1 MRTSELPLVY
11 AHLAT
16 VLPSFVIGTYM
27 MVSRKGSPLHR
38 TLGKIYMVLMFA
50 TAIITLFLPAK
61 LGPSILGHFGF
72 IHIFSVVVL
81 TLVPHAYFA
90 AKSHNVGA
98 HARSMIGVYI
108 GGILVA
114 GSFALAPGRMLH
126 TWLFAS

>member
-27 MVSRKGSPLHR
+27 MLSRKGSPLHR
-38 TLGKIYMVLMFA
+38 ALGKTCMLLMFA

-81 TLVPHAYFA
+81 TLVPRAYFA
-90 AKSHNVGA
+90 AKSHNVRA
-98 HARSMIGVYI
+98 HAGSMIGVYI

-114 GSFALAPGRMLH
+114 GSFALSPGRMLH
-126 TWLFAS
+126 TWLFT

>member
-27 MVSRKGSPLHR
+27 MVSRKGSPVHR
-38 TLGKIYMVLMFA
+38 ALGKIYMLLMFT
-50 TAIITLFLPAK
+50 TAIITLFLPAQ
-61 LGPSILGHFGF
+61 LGPTILGHFGF

-81 TLVPHAYFA
+81 ALVPRAYFN
-90 AKSHNVGA
+90 AKNHNVRR
-98 HARSMIGVYI
+98 HAQAMIGVYV

-114 GSFALAPGRMLH
+114 GSFALVPGRMIH
-126 TWLFAS
+126 TWLFT

>member
-27 MVSRKGSPLHR
+27 MFSRKGSPLHR
-38 TLGKIYMVLMFA
+38 ALGKAYMLLMFA

-61 LGPSILGHFGF
+61 LGPTMLGHFGF
-72 IHIFSVVVL
+72 IHIFSLVVL
-81 TLVPHAYFA
+81 ALVPRAYVTAKTHQVRSHA
-90 AKSHNVGA
+90 GA
-98 HARSMIGVYI
+98 MIGVYI

-126 TWLFAS
+126 TWLFT

>member
-27 MVSRKGSPLHR
+27 MVSRKGSRLHR
-38 TLGKIYMVLMFA
+38 ALGKTYMLLMFT

-61 LGPSILGHFGF
+61 LGPTILGHFGF
-72 IHIFSVVVL
+72 IHLFSVIVL
-81 TLVPHAYFA
+81 SLVPRAYFT
-90 AKSHNVGA
+90 AKNHQVRK
-98 HARSMIGVYI
+98 HAQAMIGVYI

-114 GSFALAPGRMLH
+114 GSFAFAPGRMLH
-126 TWLFAS
+126 TWLFT